1 MNINYL
7 GQILTTTT
15 LIFQVKIQNEKQCF
29 FVKANDQ
36 IVLKDDTLSFRDY
49 IENKK
54 YTLDNNTVVGKITVN
69 GDVLPSFFES
79 ENYSEFVAAKC
90 DEIKLNNERFDIE
103 FEEYEKLSKNI
114 DKTNE
119 SLQVLKF
126 HKPEKI
132 ITVIN
137 KLGITDLASYY
148 AGGKQAASVLRAR
161 SVDLL
166 NTAASNAKKNLKA
179 EREQFLSTGDTDSV
193 EEIDIILEM
202 IDSEVRSTTFST
214 LSCIEDIYTQWP
226 PILLPVPIERHGL
239 FFT

>member
-1 MNINYL
+1 MNIQYL

-15 LIFQVKIQNEKQCF
+15 LVFHAKVQGEKQCF
-29 FVKANDQ
+29 FVKANDRVV
-36 IVLKDDTLSFRDY
+36 IEDDRLSFRDY
-49 IENKK
+49 IEDRE
-54 YTLDNNTVVGKITVN
+54 YTLDSNAVIGRITAN
-69 GDVLPSFFES
+69 GDVLPTFLES
-79 ENYSEFVAAKC
+79 SNYSDFAALKRE
-90 DEIKLNNERFDIE
+90 EIKLNNDRFDIE
-103 FEEYEKLSKNI
+103 FEEYKKLSENI
-114 DKTNE
+114 DKTKE
-119 SLQVLKF
+119 CFEVLKLY
-126 HKPEKI
+126 KPEKI

-148 AGGKQAASVLRAR
+148 AGGEQAASVLRAR

-166 NTAASNAKKNLKA
+166 NTTASNAKKNLKA

-202 IDSEVRSTTFST
+202 IDSEVKSTTFST

>member
-1 MNINYL
+1 MNINYV
-7 GQILTTTT
+7 GQILTTTS
-15 LIFQVKIQNEKQCF
+15 LVFEAKIQDERYCF
-29 FVKANDQ
+29 FVKAGDQ
-36 IVLKDDTLSFRDY
+36 VVVSDEALSFRDY

-54 YTLDNNTVVGKITVN
+54 YTLDTNTTIVKITVN
-69 GDVLPSFFES
+69 DDVLPTFLES
-79 ENYSEFVAAKC
+79 VDYSNFVASKQVQ
-90 DEIKLNNERFDIE
+90 IKNNNKIFSKE
-103 FEEYEKLSKNI
+103 FKEYKKLSKNI

-119 SLQVLKF
+119 SFQVLKL

-137 KLGITDLASYY
+137 KLGITDLANYY
-148 AGGKQAASVLRAR
+148 AGGEKAALVLRDR
-161 SVDLL
+161 SKDLL
-166 NTAASNAKKNLKA
+166 YTTSLNAKKNLNEEKKK
-179 EREQFLSTGDTDSV
+179 FLLDGDMDSV

-202 IDSEVRSTTFST
+202 IDKEVNSTSFST

>member
-15 LIFQVKIQNEKQCF
+15 LIFQVKIQNQKQCF

-36 IVLKDDTLSFRDY
+36 VALKDNTLTFRDF
-49 IENKK
+49 IEDKK
-54 YTLDNNTVVGKITVN
+54 YTLDSDTVIGKITAN
-69 GDVLPSFFES
+69 GDVLPSFLES
-79 ENYSEFVAAKC
+79 KNYSEFVAAKC

-114 DKTNE
+114 DKTNK

-148 AGGKQAASVLRAR
+148 AGGEQAASVLRAR